1 MSSAALLDMIGARPA
16 FQAARAPY
24 LVLDTDLHIHAAN
37 AAYTAATFTT
47 EADLTG
53 VYVFDA
59 FPDNPADPDADG
71 TANLSASLEQVL
83 RSGRRHHM
91 GIQRY
96 DVPDADR
103 RGRFVRKVWSPLNVP
118 LRDADG
124 RLVGVLHH
132 VEDITDL
139 DGLLAGDTGD
149 AAEVNATDHAGPAV
163 LAENRHL
170 RLALR
175 TRGVIEQAK
184 GILIG
189 QRGCT
194 PDEAFA
200 LLVELSQTTNTK
212 LHVVAQTFVDD
223 TLHRARN
230 R

>member
-1 MSSAALLDMIGARPA
+1 MLDTIGARPA

-24 LVLDTDLHIHAAN
+24 LVLDTDLRIHAAN

-47 EADLTG
+47 EADLAG
-53 VYVFDA
+53 AYIFDA

-71 TANLSASLEQVL
+71 TTNLSASLEQVL

-96 DVPDADR
+96 DVPDADH
-103 RGRFVRKVWSPLNVP
+103 RGRFVKKIWSPLNVP
-118 LRDADG
+118 LTDADG
-124 RLVGVLHH
+124 HLVGVLHH

-139 DGLLAGDTGD
+139 DALLAADDSTALD
-149 AAEVNATDHAGPAV
+149 AAAADPTGEAV
-163 LAENRHL
+163 LAENRNL
-170 RLALR
+170 RAALR

-184 GILIG
+184 GILIA

-194 PDEAFA
+194 PDEAFM
-200 LLVELSQTTNTK
+200 LLVGLSQDTNTK
-212 LHVVAQTFVDD
+212 LHIVAQTLIDD
-223 TLHRARN
+223 TLRRAGN